1 MIKKEFSLKT
11 YLEILLYTSIFF
23 LTLIPLALQN
33 NVIFDGETEKSFID
47 SSGEYVNQEFSVNC
61 FSNTQDELNKLDSVK
76 FSEISISYRDVYVI
90 PEYSNFICLGKMID
104 FSYSDNSLEIV
115 IGFNQ
120 KVYTYYLNVLLIFS
134 FTALFFLKP
143 ILQRVNLILLLYLM
157 VYGLI
162 FNHTY
167 LAFYS
172 VGQHPFE
179 ILYDPS
185 IFLLPFYFKMDKPKH
200 FDSVLALFFLFFK
213 PSLFMIMVLV
223 LFVSNDFTFK
233 NTFLKR
239 KLFFYMPIFMSI
251 LRLLSGFTDKLNVIW
266 LSLLPDPLTGLT
278 RYNDLQIS
286 LTALNCGPIEDFK
299 HQLFFNSNSY
309 LSCPVPFYNPLYQ
322 FIESSILI
330 QRFVNGFSIIYFV
343 IFVFSYIALS
353 NLYTSEKELIT
364 LIFLSPVL
372 SFLFSYGNFDIFTAF
387 FGFLSLYFYKKH
399 WVVSSLII
407 LFISINEIHPVG
419 LILGL
424 IIVSIIDK
432 NYKSLT
438 INVLSFS
445 IYIRAIILDDSVYS
459 IKNSLINSS
468 ETGID
473 FSYIGNIGVA
483 YGLLI
488 DNLNLDNLIDIPP
501 VLISF
506 IILVICFIFAP
517 QNSSLNTSF
526 SSIKNNH
533 YIFIPLI
540 VWYLFTLGLANNSYR
555 IVNFLVLFIIL
566 FMDGSKFQKLSIVFL
581 IFFTPNSLIYGD
593 LIFYLEILINRVGI
607 YFVGFICV
615 INFKKYLYEFLKSNS
630 RLTY

>member
-1 MIKKEFSLKT
+1 M
-11 YLEILLYTSIFF
+11 
-23 LTLIPLALQN
+23 
-33 NVIFDGETEKSFID
+33 
-47 SSGEYVNQEFSVNC
+47 
-61 FSNTQDELNKLDSVK
+61 
-76 FSEISISYRDVYVI
+76 
-90 PEYSNFICLGKMID
+90 
-104 FSYSDNSLEIV
+104 
-115 IGFNQ
+115 
-120 KVYTYYLNVLLIFS
+120 
-134 FTALFFLKP
+134 
-143 ILQRVNLILLLYLM
+143 
-157 VYGLI
+157 
-162 FNHTY
+162 
-167 LAFYS
+167 
-172 VGQHPFE
+172 
-179 ILYDPS
+179 
-185 IFLLPFYFKMDKPKH
+185 
-200 FDSVLALFFLFFK
+200 
-213 PSLFMIMVLV
+213 
-223 LFVSNDFTFK
+223 
-233 NTFLKR
+233 
-239 KLFFYMPIFMSI
+239 
-251 LRLLSGFTDKLNVIW
+251 
-266 LSLLPDPLTGLT
+266 
-278 RYNDLQIS
+278 
-286 LTALNCGPIEDFK
+286 
-299 HQLFFNSNSY
+299 
-309 LSCPVPFYNPLYQ
+309 
-322 FIESSILI
+322 
-330 QRFVNGFSIIYFV
+330 
-343 IFVFSYIALS
+343 
-353 NLYTSEKELIT
+353 
-364 LIFLSPVL
+364 
-372 SFLFSYGNFDIFTAF
+372 
-387 FGFLSLYFYKKH
+387 
-399 WVVSSLII
+399 II

-506 IILVICFIFAP
+506 IILVICFLFAP

-566 FMDGSKFQKLSIVFL
+566 FIDGSKFQKLSIVFL